1 VFDLYGDYVRYRG
14 GEIALRA
21 LAGCLAPF
29 GVSADS
35 VRVTVSR
42 MSREGWLAA
51 RRLGRCSY
59 YSLTARSWQLLDEGR
74 PRIFQRG
81 ARPWDGQWC
90 LLLYSV
96 PEAERAVRERLRK
109 ALAWL
114 GFGPLAPSTW
124 LSPYDQTARLD
135 ALLAEQ
141 GLAERAHVFFARSRS
156 AAEDRALVQRCW
168 DLAALDHRY
177 ASFLA
182 TYAPRLSAY
191 QAGALPDEQCFVE
204 RVRLVDGYRR
214 FPFLDPD
221 LPAPLL
227 LPAWRGQAAHEVF
240 VAAYEALRAPAFR
253 YFDAHLAGWAH
264 PEKE

>member
-1 VFDLYGDYVRYRG
+1 
-14 GEIALRA
+14 
-21 LAGCLAPF
+21 
-29 GVSADS
+29 
-35 VRVTVSR
+35 
-42 MSREGWLAA
+42 
-51 RRLGRCSY
+51 

-81 ARPWDGQWC
+81 ARPSDGQWC

-109 ALAWL
+109 ALASL
-114 GFGPLAPSTW
+114 RFRPLAPSTW

-141 GLAERAHVFFARSRS
+141 GLAGRAHVFFARSRS
-156 AAEDRALVQRCW
+156 TAEDRALVERCW

-177 ASFLA
+177 AAFLA
-182 TYAPRLSAY
+182 TYAPRLSVY

-204 RVRLVDGYRR
+204 RVRLVDDYRR

-227 LPAWRGQAAHEVF
+227 PPAWRGPAAHEVF
-240 VAAYEALRAPAFR
+240 VAPYQP
-253 YFDAHLAGWAH
+253 
-264 PEKE
+264 